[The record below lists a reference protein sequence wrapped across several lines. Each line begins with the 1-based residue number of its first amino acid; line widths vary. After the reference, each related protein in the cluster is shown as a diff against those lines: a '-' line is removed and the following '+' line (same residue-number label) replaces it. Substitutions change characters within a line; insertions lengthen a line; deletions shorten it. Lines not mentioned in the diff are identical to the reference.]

1 MLPISY
7 AARMPAGASQSS
19 EDRKPAPILV
29 LIGLGKLVKAAA
41 LIAVGIGALELSNH
55 DTMEAITRWVHAL
68 RADPDD
74 RFIHSILERLSVVT
88 PAQLERFSIGTF
100 AYAALFLAEEIGLW
114 LLEHWAEY
122 LTVVSTSV
130 LLPLEVYELTR
141 RFTLVRVAIL
151 VLNIA
156 IVAYLIVR
164 VRSRLERTRH
174 AH

>member
-1 MLPISY
+1 M
-7 AARMPAGASQSS
+7 AVR
-19 EDRKPAPILV
+19 

-41 LIAVGIGALELSNH
+41 LIAVGIGALELLNH
-55 DTMEAITRWVHAL
+55 ESMDALARWVHAL

-88 PAQLERFSIGTF
+88 PVQLERFSIGTF
-100 AYAALFLAEEIGLW
+100 VYAALFLAEGIGL
-114 LLEHWAEY
+114 LMRKHWAEY
-122 LTVVSTSV
+122 LTVVSTSA

-141 RFTLVRVAIL
+141 HFTLVRVAVL

-156 IVAYLIVR
+156 IMAYLIVR
-164 VRSRLERTRH
+164 VRSRRERSRY